1 MTVRPKIR
9 LGVSSCLLG
18 EKVRYDG
25 GHKRDSYVVKT
36 LGRFFELVPVCP
48 EVEIGL
54 GVPREP
60 IQLERIGKKIRAI
73 GVRDREL
80 DVTEKLSRYGRKMAR
95 ELEGLGGYVFK
106 SGSPS
111 CGLFGVKIYSDKGG
125 AAKNGGGLY
134 AEAFLEGQ
142 PLLPIEEEG
151 RLGNLD
157 VRDNFLERVFAYYR
171 WQRASKKG
179 LAVPR
184 LVSFH
189 AAHELQLLS
198 HGERCCRELGRL
210 AARGNKA
217 AYLSKF
223 MQALGEPATKRGR
236 ADALRHAMECIE
248 GLERDERSELA
259 GLIQEYRRGRFPLSV
274 PLVLLRRYLGG
285 HPIPSLAAQTFL
297 YPEPLEAAVRRM
309 GC

>member
-1 MTVRPKIR
+1 MTARPKIR

-36 LGRFFELVPVCP
+36 LGRFFELIPICP
-48 EVEIGL
+48 EVEIGM

-60 IQLERIGKKIRAI
+60 IQLERAGKKIRAV
-73 GVRDREL
+73 GVKDREL

-111 CGLFGVKIYSDKGG
+111 CGLFGVNIYPGKRGT
-125 AAKNGGGLY
+125 AKNGRGLY

-142 PLLPIEEEG
+142 PFLPTEEEG
-151 RLGNLD
+151 RLGDPDL
-157 VRDNFLERVFAYYR
+157 RDNFFERVFAYYR
-171 WQRASKKG
+171 WQRASKKRFT
-179 LAVPR
+179 VPR

-198 HGERCCRELGRL
+198 HGERRCWELGRL
-210 AARGNKA
+210 AVRGDKA

-223 MQALGEPATKRGR
+223 MQALGEPAAKRGR
-236 ADALRHAMECIE
+236 AGALRHAMECIK
-248 GLERDERSELA
+248 GLGRDERSELA
-259 GLIQEYRRGRFPLSV
+259 GLIQEYQRGRLPLSV
-274 PLVLLRRYLGG
+274 PFVLLRRYLGC
-285 HPIPSLAAQTFL
+285 HPVPSLAAQTFL
-297 YPEPLEAAVRRM
+297 HPEPLEAAVRRM